1 MLKGHKKTIFSH
13 AIVFNC
19 EHSYRVPAKPSLLQ
33 VTCFLCLVL
42 FWQDFQAVCYLDD
55 PSLKSSNLLFPLW
68 QQSTPNQTQIFKCEL
83 IYREYRIAITVRPIE
98 NLPGM
103 WPEKAL
109 DWLSYNH
116 ATTFWLDP
124 SGQLLHSS
132 YQIMVMH
139 SNFGPFVTVKLK
151 PKSDL
156 VIPTQYTIYQLFL
169 PIYVTSKRDNK
180 SDKTP
185 N

>member
-1 MLKGHKKTIFSH
+1 MNT
-13 AIVFNC
+13 AIV
-19 EHSYRVPAKPSLLQ
+19 SQLSLLFSRWHASFVWSFSDKISRLS
-33 VTCFLCLVL
+33 VTLMTHL
-42 FWQDFQAVCYLDD
+42 WSQ
-55 PSLKSSNLLFPLW
+55 SNLLFPLW

-124 SGQLLHSS
+124 SGHLLHSS